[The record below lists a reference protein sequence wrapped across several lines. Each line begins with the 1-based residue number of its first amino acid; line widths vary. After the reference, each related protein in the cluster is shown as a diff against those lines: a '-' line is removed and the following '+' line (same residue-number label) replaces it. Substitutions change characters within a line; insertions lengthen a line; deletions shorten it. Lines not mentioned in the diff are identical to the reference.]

1 MHKIA
6 IIGVGGIG
14 KRHLESVLKSN
25 MQLQIYIVDTDQK
38 TVDEVVASNR
48 NRVVGGISVDIL
60 PKEIDVAII
69 ATSSAVRRVVFE
81 QMIEHSTV
89 RNVIFEKVLFQRKE
103 DYYEVDRLL
112 KEKGIRAWVNCGRRE
127 QSSYIELK
135 ESLKKVN
142 NFTFHLAGGNW
153 GLGCNGIHYLD
164 LIQFLSGS
172 RACHIDNLNLLPVI
186 ADSKRAGY
194 KEIFGTILGNCGKC
208 QGFSITCYKDS
219 ALPVHI
225 VLSGEDI
232 RYVIKEREQKIL
244 VMRQE
249 NEWIVEEKEFPLA
262 YVSQRTQRVVE
273 NILNTQSCNLPE
285 YDEAMQ
291 LHLLYLEPLMI
302 FFEEQGMEKGLCP
315 IT

>member
-1 MHKIA
+1 MYNIA

-25 MQLQIYIVDTDQK
+25 MQLQIYIVDSDQR
-38 TVDEVVASNR
+38 TVDEVVASNG
-48 NRVVGGISVDIL
+48 NRVVGGTSVDIL
-60 PKEIDVAII
+60 PREIDVAII

-103 DYYEVDRLL
+103 DYFEVDRLL
-112 KEKGIRAWVNCGRRE
+112 KKKGIYAWVNCARRE
-127 QSSYIELK
+127 QNSYIELQK
-135 ESLKKVN
+135 SLEKVN
-142 NFTFHLAGGNW
+142 NFTFHLTGGNW
-153 GLGCNGIHYLD
+153 GLGCNGIHILD

-172 RACHIDNLNLLPVI
+172 RECHIDNLNLLPVME
-186 ADSKRAGY
+186 DSKRAGY
-194 KEIFGTILGNCGKC
+194 KEIFGTVLGNCGKC

-219 ALPVHI
+219 SLPAHI
-225 VLSGEDI
+225 ILSGENI
-232 RYVIKEREQKIL
+232 RYVIKEGNQKIL

-249 NEWIVEEKEFPLA
+249 NEWIAEEKEFPI
-262 YVSQRTQRVVE
+262 YYTSQTTRLIVE
-273 NILNTQSCNLPE
+273 KILNTRSCNLPE
-285 YDEAMQ
+285 YEEAMQ
-291 LHLLYLEPLMI
+291 LHLLYLEPLTK